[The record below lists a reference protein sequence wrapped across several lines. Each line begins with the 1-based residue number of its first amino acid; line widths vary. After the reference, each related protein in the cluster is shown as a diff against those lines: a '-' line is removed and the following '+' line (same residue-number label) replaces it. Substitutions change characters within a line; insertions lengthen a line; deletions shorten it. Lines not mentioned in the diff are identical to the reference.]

1 MKNTHSSIRRRR
13 FLIAM
18 LYVVAVIWGVHGA
31 SGQPSILDVVLPLFT
46 AFLATSACV
55 ADAELLGKPLALSI
69 QGFMFFTWPIAVPIY
84 LIWTRRLLGLA
95 IVLAHVFCLMFSL
108 VIAIVAVTVSQYAV
122 ALMRGKR

>member
-1 MKNTHSSIRRRR
+1 M
-13 FLIAM
+13 A
-18 LYVVAVIWGVHGA
+18 
-31 SGQPSILDVVLPLFT
+31 LPLLT
-46 AFLATSACV
+46 GFLATSACV
-55 ADAELLGKPLALSI
+55 ADAELLGRPLALSI

-84 LIWTRRLLGLA
+84 LIWSRRLLGLA

>member
-1 MKNTHSSIRRRR
+1 MKNTHSTIRRRR

-18 LYVVAVIWGVHGA
+18 LYVVAFIWGVHGA
-31 SGQPSILDVVLPLFT
+31 SGQPSMLDVVLPLLT

-55 ADAELLGKPLALSI
+55 ADAELLGNPLALSI

-84 LIWTRRLLGLA
+84 LIWTRRFLGLA
-95 IVLAHVFCLMFSL
+95 IVLAHAFCLVFSL
-108 VIAIVAVTVSQYAV
+108 LIAISAVTVSQYAV

>member
-1 MKNTHSSIRRRR
+1 MKHTHFNIRRRR

-18 LYVVAVIWGVHGA
+18 FYVAAVIWGVHAAIGH
-31 SGQPSILDVVLPLFT
+31 PSILDVVLPVFT

-55 ADAELLGKPLALSI
+55 ADAELLGNPLALSI

-84 LIWTRRLLGLA
+84 LIWTRRFLGLA
-95 IVLAHVFCLMFSL
+95 FVLAHAFCLVFSL
-108 VIAIVAVTVSQYAV
+108 LIAISAVTVSQYAV

>member
-1 MKNTHSSIRRRR
+1 MKNTHFNIRRRR

-18 LYVVAVIWGVHGA
+18 FYVAAVIWGVHA
-31 SGQPSILDVVLPLFT
+31 AIGQPSILDVALPLLT
-46 AFLATSACV
+46 GFLATSACV
-55 ADAELLGKPLALSI
+55 ADAELLGRPLALSI

-84 LIWTRRLLGLA
+84 LIWSRRLLGLA